1 MNKKVTVVAGVLVL
15 AVVAA
20 FGFSK
25 FKGGDSAKGGQ
36 LKITHELGE
45 ADVNKNP
52 KKVVVFDYGIV
63 DSLDKMGID
72 IAALPKSNLPSA
84 LEKYKD
90 EKYMD
95 AGTLFEP
102 NFEKINELKPDVIF
116 ISGRQAKVYEELNKI
131 APTVY
136 LSIDAKDYM
145 GSFTKNMNTLGEIF
159 NKESFVKKELNT
171 INKAVEDLKDKAS
184 KSGKNAL
191 VTLANDGSLSAY
203 GSDSRFGVIHK
214 DFGFT
219 PVDTNIDDSTHG
231 QKISFEYIVE
241 KDPDYIFVIDRT
253 AIVGGK
259 TSANQ
264 VFENDLIKTTKA
276 YKDKN
281 IIYLDPQI
289 WYISTGGFNSTMK
302 MIEEVG
308 SAIK

>member
-1 MNKKVTVVAGVLVL
+1 MNKKVTMIAGILVL
-15 AVVAA
+15 AVIAA

-25 FKGGDSAKGGQ
+25 LKGTDSPQGGQ
-36 LKITHELGE
+36 LKIAHELGE
-45 ADVNKNP
+45 AEVNKNP
-52 KKVVVFDYGIV
+52 KKVVAFDYGII
-63 DSLDKMGID
+63 DSLDKMGVEIE
-72 IAALPKSNLPSA
+72 ALPKSNLPAS

-90 EKYMD
+90 EKYLD

-102 NFEKINELKPDVIF
+102 DFEKINEIKPDVIF
-116 ISGRQAKVYEELNKI
+116 ISGRQSKVYEELNKI
-131 APTVY
+131 APTIY
-136 LSIDAKDYM
+136 LSIDDKDYM
-145 GSFTKNMNTLGEIF
+145 GSFAKNMNTLGEIF
-159 NKESFVKKELNT
+159 NKESFVEKELKN
-171 INKAVEDLKDKAS
+171 INKAAEELSEKAS

-203 GSDSRFGVIHK
+203 GPESRFGVIHK
-214 DFGFT
+214 GFGFT
-219 PVDTNIDDSTHG
+219 PVDENIDNSNHG

-241 KDPDYIFVIDRT
+241 KDPDYIFVVDRG

-264 VFENDLIKTTKA
+264 VFENDLIKNTKA
-276 YKDKN
+276 YKEKN